1 MGDQL
6 IRKGKA
12 CGAVW
17 IFDKQQLL
25 KLAAEGDNAV
35 IYTVILA
42 AELGGIINF
51 FIAQERER
59 VALVHHLRAQD
70 GQDFRGEICFP
81 VVLLLLVQVVKIDL
95 DVLVLFQG
103 GK

>member
-1 MGDQL
+1 MKEDAK
-6 IRKGKA
+6 I
-12 CGAVW
+12 
-17 IFDKQQLL
+17 DLL
-25 KLAAEGDNAV
+25 
-35 IYTVILA
+35 
-42 AELGGIINF
+42 
-51 FIAQERER
+51 IAQERER
-59 VALVHHLRAQD
+59 VALVHPLRAQD